1 MNFLTISNLPIR
13 GEWIRDIWS
22 WVFLLF
28 MVLFFEIWA
37 QVSYSSSFLFNG
49 FNVQSILIFAT
60 APLLLGIGQSLVI
73 ISGGIDLSVG
83 FVMGLSAVVLATAVQ
98 SFSVEADG
106 LALAIG
112 LIITFLDCLIPG
124 FINGFLVT
132 KLKIPPFIGTLGMY
146 GVARGAGFIIAD
158 GMTVPVNND
167 WLYKIGTGKILGI
180 PILVLVA
187 IITVIV
193 FHFILSQT
201 KFGQYTYAIGGN
213 REAAIRSGINV
224 DRHIILI
231 FMISS
236 FCAFLA
242 GLVYTARFS
251 AGAAQAGEPMLLD
264 SIAAVFIGGA
274 CFYGGSGKIIGT
286 VVGAL
291 VIAVIQFGL
300 VFVDVDSFWQFL
312 AVGLVIIIAV
322 LIDQSKA
329 HITGIE
335 NE

>member
-1 MNFLTISNLPIR
+1 MKISNISKSINR
-13 GEWIRDIWS
+13 GEWVRDIWS
-22 WVFLLF
+22 WLFLF
-28 MVLFFEIWA
+28 VMVLFFEIWA
-37 QVSYSSSFLFNG
+37 QLIYSSSFIFNG

-83 FVMGLSAVVLATAVQ
+83 FIMGLSAVVLATIVQ
-98 SFSVEADG
+98 SFSGEAQG
-106 LALAIG
+106 VALAIG
-112 LIITFLDCLIPG
+112 ILITCLVCLIPG
-124 FINGFLVT
+124 LINGLLIT
-132 KLKIPPFIGTLGMY
+132 KLKVPPFIGTLGMY
-146 GVARGAGFIIAD
+146 GVARGSGFIIAD
-158 GMTVPVNND
+158 GMTVPVDND
-167 WLYKIGTGKILGI
+167 WLYKLGTGKILGI
-180 PILVLVA
+180 PIIVLIV
-187 IITVIV
+187 IIAAVI
-193 FHFILSQT
+193 FHFILSRT

-224 DRHIILI
+224 DRHVIII
-231 FMISS
+231 FLLSA

-274 CFYGGSGKIIGT
+274 SFYGGSGKIIGT

-312 AVGLVIIIAV
+312 AVGLVIIVAV
-322 LIDQSKA
+322 LIDQSKTRV
-329 HITGIE
+329 TGVT

>member
-112 LIITFLDCLIPG
+112 LIITFLVCLIPG

-187 IITVIV
+187 IITVLV

-224 DRHIILI
+224 DRHIIMI

-274 CFYGGSGKIIGT
+274 SFYGGSGKIIGT

>member
-1 MNFLTISNLPIR
+1 MNFLTISKLPIR

-22 WVFLLF
+22 WVFLLV

-83 FVMGLSAVVLATAVQ
+83 FVMGLTAVVLATVVE
-98 SFSVEADG
+98 SFSGEAHG

-112 LIITFLDCLIPG
+112 ILITFLVCLIPG

-187 IITVIV
+187 VITVIV

-224 DRHIILI
+224 DRHIVLI

-274 CFYGGSGKIIGT
+274 SFYGGSGKIIGT

-300 VFVDVDSFWQFL
+300 VFVDVDAFWQFL

-322 LIDQSKA
+322 LIDQSKT
-329 HITGIE
+329 HITGIA

>member
-1 MNFLTISNLPIR
+1 MNFLTISKLPIR

-22 WVFLLF
+22 WVFLLV

-37 QVSYSSSFLFNG
+37 QISYSSSFLFNG

-112 LIITFLDCLIPG
+112 LIITFLVCLIPG

-274 CFYGGSGKIIGT
+274 SFYGGSGKIIGT

>member
-1 MNFLTISNLPIR
+1 MNISTIPKSINR
-13 GEWIRDIWS
+13 AEWVRDIWS
-22 WVFLLF
+22 WLFLIV

-37 QVSYSSSFLFNG
+37 QVSYTSSFIFNG

-83 FVMGLSAVVLATAVQ
+83 FIMGLSAVVLATIVQ
-98 SFSVEADG
+98 SFSGEAQG
-106 LALAIG
+106 VALAIG
-112 LIITFLDCLIPG
+112 ILITCLVCLIPG
-124 FINGFLVT
+124 LINGLLIT
-132 KLKIPPFIGTLGMY
+132 KLKVPPFIGTLGMY
-146 GVARGAGFIIAD
+146 GVARGSGFIIAD
-158 GMTVPVNND
+158 GMTVPVDND
-167 WLYKIGTGKILGI
+167 WLYNLGTGKILGM
-180 PILVLVA
+180 PIIVFIVIIVA
-187 IITVIV
+187 LV
-193 FHFILSQT
+193 FHFVLSRT

-224 DRHIILI
+224 DRHIIII
-231 FMISS
+231 FLLSA

-264 SIAAVFIGGA
+264 SIAAVFICGA
-274 CFYGGSGKIIGT
+274 SFYGGSGKIIGT

-312 AVGLVIIIAV
+312 AVGLVIIVAV
-322 LIDQSKA
+322 LIDQSKT
-329 HITGIE
+329 HVTDVK

>member
-1 MNFLTISNLPIR
+1 MNISTISKSINR
-13 GEWIRDIWS
+13 AEWVRDIWS
-22 WVFLLF
+22 WLFLIV

-37 QVSYSSSFLFNG
+37 QVSYSSSFVFNG

-83 FVMGLSAVVLATAVQ
+83 FIMGLSAVVLATIVQ
-98 SFSVEADG
+98 SFSGEAQG

-112 LIITFLDCLIPG
+112 ILITCLVCLIPG
-124 FINGFLVT
+124 LINGLLIT
-132 KLKIPPFIGTLGMY
+132 KLKVPPFIGTLGMY
-146 GVARGAGFIIAD
+146 GVARGSGFIIAD
-158 GMTVPVNND
+158 GMTVPVDND
-167 WLYKIGTGKILGI
+167 WLYNLGTGKILGI
-180 PILVLVA
+180 PIIVLIVIIVA
-187 IITVIV
+187 LV
-193 FHFILSQT
+193 FHFVLSRT

-224 DRHIILI
+224 DRHIIII
-231 FMISS
+231 FLLSA

-274 CFYGGSGKIIGT
+274 SFYGGSGKIIGT

-312 AVGLVIIIAV
+312 AVGLVIIVAV
-322 LIDQSKA
+322 LIDQSKT
-329 HITGIE
+329 HVTGDT

>member
-1 MNFLTISNLPIR
+1 MNISTISKSINR
-13 GEWIRDIWS
+13 AEWVRDIWS
-22 WVFLLF
+22 WLFLIV

-37 QVSYSSSFLFNG
+37 QVSYTSSFIFNG

-83 FVMGLSAVVLATAVQ
+83 FIMGLSAVVLATIVQ
-98 SFSVEADG
+98 SFSGEAQG
-106 LALAIG
+106 VALSIGILATCLV
-112 LIITFLDCLIPG
+112 CLIPG
-124 FINGFLVT
+124 LINGLLIT
-132 KLKIPPFIGTLGMY
+132 KLKVPPFIGTLGMY
-146 GVARGAGFIIAD
+146 GVARGSGFIIAD
-158 GMTVPVNND
+158 GMTVPVDND
-167 WLYKIGTGKILGI
+167 WLYNLGTGKILGI
-180 PILVLVA
+180 PIIVLIVIIVA
-187 IITVIV
+187 LV
-193 FHFILSQT
+193 FHFVLSRT
-201 KFGQYTYAIGGN
+201 KFGQYTYAIVGN

-224 DRHIILI
+224 DRHIIII
-231 FMISS
+231 FLLSA

-274 CFYGGSGKIIGT
+274 SFYGGSGKIIGT

-312 AVGLVIIIAV
+312 AVGLVIIVAV
-322 LIDQSKA
+322 LIDQSKT
-329 HITGIE
+329 HVTGVT

>member
-1 MNFLTISNLPIR
+1 MNISTISKSINR
-13 GEWIRDIWS
+13 AEWVRDIWS
-22 WVFLLF
+22 WLFLIV

-37 QVSYSSSFLFNG
+37 QVSYSSSFVFNG

-83 FVMGLSAVVLATAVQ
+83 FIMGLSAVVLATIVQ
-98 SFSVEADG
+98 SFSGEAQG

-112 LIITFLDCLIPG
+112 ILITCIVCLIPG
-124 FINGFLVT
+124 FINGLLIT
-132 KLKIPPFIGTLGMY
+132 KLKVPPFIGTLGMY
-146 GVARGAGFIIAD
+146 GVARGSGFIIAD
-158 GMTVPVNND
+158 GMTVPVDND
-167 WLYKIGTGKILGI
+167 WLYNLGTGKILGI
-180 PILVLVA
+180 PIIVLIVIIVA
-187 IITVIV
+187 LV
-193 FHFILSQT
+193 FHFVLSRT

-224 DRHIILI
+224 DRHIIII
-231 FMISS
+231 FLLSA

-274 CFYGGSGKIIGT
+274 SFYGGSGKIIGT

-312 AVGLVIIIAV
+312 AVGLVIIVAV
-322 LIDQSKA
+322 LIDQSKTRV
-329 HITGIE
+329 TGVT

>member
-1 MNFLTISNLPIR
+1 MNISTISKSLNR
-13 GEWIRDIWS
+13 GEWVRDIWS
-22 WVFLLF
+22 WLFLIV

-37 QVSYSSSFLFNG
+37 QVSYTSSFIFNG

-83 FVMGLSAVVLATAVQ
+83 FIMGLSAVVLATIVQ
-98 SFSVEADG
+98 SFSGEAQG

-112 LIITFLDCLIPG
+112 ILLTCLVCLIPG
-124 FINGFLVT
+124 LINGLLIT
-132 KLKIPPFIGTLGMY
+132 KLKVPPFIGTLGMY
-146 GVARGAGFIIAD
+146 GVARGSGFIIAD
-158 GMTVPVNND
+158 GMTVPVDND
-167 WLYKIGTGKILGI
+167 WLYNLGTGKIFGL
-180 PILVLVA
+180 PIIVLIVIIVA
-187 IITVIV
+187 VV
-193 FHFILSQT
+193 FHFVLSRT

-224 DRHIILI
+224 DRHIIII
-231 FMISS
+231 FLLSA

-274 CFYGGSGKIIGT
+274 SFYGGSGKIIGT

-312 AVGLVIIIAV
+312 AVGLVIIVAV
-322 LIDQSKA
+322 LIDQSKT
-329 HITGIE
+329 HVTGIK

>member
-1 MNFLTISNLPIR
+1 MNISTISKSINR
-13 GEWIRDIWS
+13 AEWVRDIWS
-22 WVFLLF
+22 WLFLIV

-37 QVSYSSSFLFNG
+37 QVSYSSSFVFNG

-83 FVMGLSAVVLATAVQ
+83 FIMGLSAVVLATIVQ
-98 SFSVEADG
+98 SFSGEAQG
-106 LALAIG
+106 VALAIG
-112 LIITFLDCLIPG
+112 ILATCLVCFIPG
-124 FINGFLVT
+124 FINGLLIT
-132 KLKIPPFIGTLGMY
+132 KLKVPPFIGTLGMY
-146 GVARGAGFIIAD
+146 GVARGSGFIIAD
-158 GMTVPVNND
+158 GMTVPVDND
-167 WLYKIGTGKILGI
+167 WLYNLGTGKILGI
-180 PILVLVA
+180 PIIVLIVIIVA
-187 IITVIV
+187 LV
-193 FHFILSQT
+193 FHFVLSRT

-224 DRHIILI
+224 DRHIIII
-231 FMISS
+231 FLLSA

-274 CFYGGSGKIIGT
+274 SFYGGSGKIIGT

-312 AVGLVIIIAV
+312 AVGLVIIVAV
-322 LIDQSKA
+322 LIDQSKTRV
-329 HITGIE
+329 TGVT

>member
-1 MNFLTISNLPIR
+1 MNSSTISKSINR
-13 GEWIRDIWS
+13 AEWVRDIWS
-22 WVFLLF
+22 WLFLIV

-37 QVSYSSSFLFNG
+37 QVSYTSSFIFNG

-83 FVMGLSAVVLATAVQ
+83 FIMGLSAVVLATIVQ
-98 SFSVEADG
+98 SFSGEAQG

-112 LIITFLDCLIPG
+112 ILITCLVCLIPG
-124 FINGFLVT
+124 LINGLLIT
-132 KLKIPPFIGTLGMY
+132 KLKVPPFIGTLGMY
-146 GVARGAGFIIAD
+146 GVARGSGFIIAD
-158 GMTVPVNND
+158 GMTVPVDND
-167 WLYKIGTGKILGI
+167 WLYNLGTGKILGI
-180 PILVLVA
+180 PIIVLIVIIVA
-187 IITVIV
+187 LV
-193 FHFILSQT
+193 FHFVLSRT

-224 DRHIILI
+224 DRHIIII
-231 FMISS
+231 FLLSA

-274 CFYGGSGKIIGT
+274 SFYGGSGKIIGT

-312 AVGLVIIIAV
+312 AVGLVIIVAV
-322 LIDQSKA
+322 LIDQSKT
-329 HITGIE
+329 HVTGVT

>member
-1 MNFLTISNLPIR
+1 MNFLTISKLPIR

-22 WVFLLF
+22 WVFLLV

-37 QVSYSSSFLFNG
+37 QISYSSSFLFNG

-112 LIITFLDCLIPG
+112 LIITFLVCLIPG

-274 CFYGGSGKIIGT
+274 SFYGGSGKIIGT

-300 VFVDVDSFWQFL
+300 VFVDVDAFWQFL

>member
-1 MNFLTISNLPIR
+1 MNISTISKSINR
-13 GEWIRDIWS
+13 AEWVRDIWS
-22 WVFLLF
+22 WLFLIV

-37 QVSYSSSFLFNG
+37 QVSYTSSFIFNG

-83 FVMGLSAVVLATAVQ
+83 FIMGLSAVVLATIVQ
-98 SFSVEADG
+98 SFSGEAQG
-106 LALAIG
+106 VALAIG
-112 LIITFLDCLIPG
+112 ILITCLVCLIPG
-124 FINGFLVT
+124 LINGLLIT
-132 KLKIPPFIGTLGMY
+132 KLKVPPFIGTLGMY
-146 GVARGAGFIIAD
+146 GVARGSGFIIAD
-158 GMTVPVNND
+158 GMTVPVDND
-167 WLYKIGTGKILGI
+167 WLYNLGTGKILGI
-180 PILVLVA
+180 PIIVLIVIIVA
-187 IITVIV
+187 LV
-193 FHFILSQT
+193 FHFVLSRT

-224 DRHIILI
+224 DRHIIIVFLL
-231 FMISS
+231 SA

-274 CFYGGSGKIIGT
+274 SFYGGSGKIIGT

-312 AVGLVIIIAV
+312 AVGLVIIVAV
-322 LIDQSKA
+322 LIDQSKT
-329 HITGIE
+329 HVTGVT

>member
-1 MNFLTISNLPIR
+1 MNFLTISKLPIR

-22 WVFLLF
+22 WVFLLV

-112 LIITFLDCLIPG
+112 LIITFLICLIPG

-274 CFYGGSGKIIGT
+274 SFYGGSGKIIGT

-300 VFVDVDSFWQFL
+300 VFVDVDAFWQFL

>member
-1 MNFLTISNLPIR
+1 MNFLTISKLPIR

-112 LIITFLDCLIPG
+112 LIITFLVCLIPG

-274 CFYGGSGKIIGT
+274 SFYGGSGKIIGT

>member
-1 MNFLTISNLPIR
+1 MNISTISKSINR
-13 GEWIRDIWS
+13 AEWVRDIWS
-22 WVFLLF
+22 WLFLIV

-37 QVSYSSSFLFNG
+37 QVSYSSSFVFNG

-83 FVMGLSAVVLATAVQ
+83 FIMGLSAVVLATIVQ
-98 SFSVEADG
+98 SFSGEAQG
-106 LALAIG
+106 VALAIG
-112 LIITFLDCLIPG
+112 ILATCLVCLIPG
-124 FINGFLVT
+124 FINGLLIT
-132 KLKIPPFIGTLGMY
+132 KLKVPPFIGTLGMY
-146 GVARGAGFIIAD
+146 GVARGSGFIIAD
-158 GMTVPVNND
+158 GMTVPVDND
-167 WLYKIGTGKILGI
+167 WLYNLGTGKILGI
-180 PILVLVA
+180 PIIVLIVIIVA
-187 IITVIV
+187 LV
-193 FHFILSQT
+193 FHFVLSRT

-224 DRHIILI
+224 DRHIIII
-231 FMISS
+231 FLLSA

-274 CFYGGSGKIIGT
+274 SFYGGSGKIIGT

-312 AVGLVIIIAV
+312 AVGLVIIVAV
-322 LIDQSKA
+322 LIDQSKTRV
-329 HITGIE
+329 TGVT

>member
-1 MNFLTISNLPIR
+1 MNISTISKSINR
-13 GEWIRDIWS
+13 AEWVRDIWS
-22 WVFLLF
+22 WLFLIV

-37 QVSYSSSFLFNG
+37 QVSYSSSFVFNG

-83 FVMGLSAVVLATAVQ
+83 FIMGLSAVVLATIVQ
-98 SFSVEADG
+98 SFSGEAQG
-106 LALAIG
+106 VALAIG
-112 LIITFLDCLIPG
+112 ILITCLVCFIPG
-124 FINGFLVT
+124 LINGLLIT
-132 KLKIPPFIGTLGMY
+132 KLKVPPFIGTLGMY
-146 GVARGAGFIIAD
+146 GVARGSGFVIAD
-158 GMTVPVNND
+158 GMTVPVDND
-167 WLYKIGTGKILGI
+167 WLYNLGTGKVLGI
-180 PILVLVA
+180 PIIVLIVILVA
-187 IITVIV
+187 LV
-193 FHFILSQT
+193 FHFVLSRT

-224 DRHIILI
+224 DRHIIII
-231 FMISS
+231 FLLSA

-274 CFYGGSGKIIGT
+274 SFYGGSGKIIGT

-312 AVGLVIIIAV
+312 AVGLVIIVAV
-322 LIDQSKA
+322 LIDQSKTRV
-329 HITGIE
+329 TGVT

>member
-112 LIITFLDCLIPG
+112 LIITFLVCLIPG

-224 DRHIILI
+224 DRHIIMI

-274 CFYGGSGKIIGT
+274 SFYGGSGKIIGT

>member
-1 MNFLTISNLPIR
+1 MNIATISKSINR
-13 GEWIRDIWS
+13 AEWVRDIWS
-22 WVFLLF
+22 WLFLIV

-37 QVSYSSSFLFNG
+37 QVSYSSSFVFNG

-83 FVMGLSAVVLATAVQ
+83 FIMGLSAVVLATIVQ
-98 SFSVEADG
+98 SFSGEAQG

-112 LIITFLDCLIPG
+112 ILITCLVCLIPG
-124 FINGFLVT
+124 FINGLLIT
-132 KLKIPPFIGTLGMY
+132 KLKVPPFIGTLGMY
-146 GVARGAGFIIAD
+146 GVARGSGFIIAD
-158 GMTVPVNND
+158 GMTVPVDND
-167 WLYKIGTGKILGI
+167 WLYNLGTGKILGI
-180 PILVLVA
+180 PIIVLIVIIVA
-187 IITVIV
+187 LV
-193 FHFILSQT
+193 FHFVLSRT

-224 DRHIILI
+224 DRHIIII
-231 FMISS
+231 FLLSA

-274 CFYGGSGKIIGT
+274 SFYGGSGKIIGT

-312 AVGLVIIIAV
+312 AVGLVIIVAV
-322 LIDQSKA
+322 LIDQSKTRV
-329 HITGIE
+329 TGVT

>member
-1 MNFLTISNLPIR
+1 MNISTISKSINR
-13 GEWIRDIWS
+13 AEWVRDIWS
-22 WVFLLF
+22 WLFLIV

-37 QVSYSSSFLFNG
+37 QVSYSSSFVFNG

-83 FVMGLSAVVLATAVQ
+83 FIMGLSAVVLATIVQ
-98 SFSVEADG
+98 SFSGEAQG
-106 LALAIG
+106 LSLAIG
-112 LIITFLDCLIPG
+112 ILITCLVCLIPG
-124 FINGFLVT
+124 FINGLLIT
-132 KLKIPPFIGTLGMY
+132 KLKVPPFIGTLGMY
-146 GVARGAGFIIAD
+146 GVARGSGFIIAD
-158 GMTVPVNND
+158 GMTVPVDND
-167 WLYKIGTGKILGI
+167 WLYNLGTGKILGI
-180 PILVLVA
+180 PIIVLIVIIVA
-187 IITVIV
+187 LV
-193 FHFILSQT
+193 FHFVLSRT

-224 DRHIILI
+224 DRHIIII
-231 FMISS
+231 FLLSA

-274 CFYGGSGKIIGT
+274 SFYGGSGKIIGT

-312 AVGLVIIIAV
+312 AVGLVIIVAV
-322 LIDQSKA
+322 LIDQSKT
-329 HITGIE
+329 HVTGVT

>member
-1 MNFLTISNLPIR
+1 MNISTISKSVNR
-13 GEWIRDIWS
+13 AEWVRDIWS
-22 WVFLLF
+22 WLFLIV

-37 QVSYSSSFLFNG
+37 QVSYSSSFIFNG

-83 FVMGLSAVVLATAVQ
+83 FIMGLSAVVLATIVQ
-98 SFSVEADG
+98 SFSGEAQG
-106 LALAIG
+106 VALSIGILATCLV
-112 LIITFLDCLIPG
+112 CLIPG
-124 FINGFLVT
+124 LINGLLIT
-132 KLKIPPFIGTLGMY
+132 KLKVPPFIGTLGMY
-146 GVARGAGFIIAD
+146 GVARGSGFIIAD
-158 GMTVPVNND
+158 GMTVPVDNN
-167 WLYKIGTGKILGI
+167 WLYNLGTGKILGI
-180 PILVLVA
+180 PIIVLIVIIVA
-187 IITVIV
+187 LV
-193 FHFILSQT
+193 FHFVLSRT

-224 DRHIILI
+224 DRHIIII
-231 FMISS
+231 FLLSA

-274 CFYGGSGKIIGT
+274 SFYGGSGKIIGT

-312 AVGLVIIIAV
+312 AVGLVIIVAV
-322 LIDQSKA
+322 LIDQSKT
-329 HITGIE
+329 HVTGVT

>member
-1 MNFLTISNLPIR
+1 MNISTISKSINR
-13 GEWIRDIWS
+13 AEWVRDIWS
-22 WVFLLF
+22 WLFLIL

-37 QVSYSSSFLFNG
+37 QVSYTSSFIFNG

-83 FVMGLSAVVLATAVQ
+83 FIMGLSAVVLATIVQ
-98 SFSVEADG
+98 SFSGEAQG
-106 LALAIG
+106 VALAIG
-112 LIITFLDCLIPG
+112 ILITCLVCLIPG
-124 FINGFLVT
+124 LINGLLIT
-132 KLKIPPFIGTLGMY
+132 KLKVPPFIGTLGMY
-146 GVARGAGFIIAD
+146 GVARGSGFIIAD
-158 GMTVPVNND
+158 GMTVPVDND
-167 WLYKIGTGKILGI
+167 WLYNLGTEKILGM
-180 PILVLVA
+180 PIIVLIVIIVA
-187 IITVIV
+187 LV
-193 FHFILSQT
+193 FHFVLSRT

-224 DRHIILI
+224 DRHIIII
-231 FMISS
+231 FLLSA

-274 CFYGGSGKIIGT
+274 SFYGGSGKIIGT

-312 AVGLVIIIAV
+312 AVGLVIIVAV
-322 LIDQSKA
+322 LIDQSKT
-329 HITGIE
+329 HVTGVT

>member
-1 MNFLTISNLPIR
+1 MNISTISKSINR
-13 GEWIRDIWS
+13 AEWVRDIWS
-22 WVFLLF
+22 WLFLIV

-37 QVSYSSSFLFNG
+37 QVSYSSSFVFNG

-83 FVMGLSAVVLATAVQ
+83 FIMGLSAVVLATIVQ
-98 SFSVEADG
+98 SFSGEAQG

-112 LIITFLDCLIPG
+112 ILITCLVCLIPG
-124 FINGFLVT
+124 LINGLLIT
-132 KLKIPPFIGTLGMY
+132 KLKVPPFIGTLGMY
-146 GVARGAGFIIAD
+146 GVARGSGFIIAD
-158 GMTVPVNND
+158 GMTVPVDND
-167 WLYKIGTGKILGI
+167 WLYNLGTGKILGI
-180 PILVLVA
+180 PIIVLIVIIVA
-187 IITVIV
+187 LV
-193 FHFILSQT
+193 FHFVLSRT

-224 DRHIILI
+224 DRHIIII
-231 FMISS
+231 FLLSA

-274 CFYGGSGKIIGT
+274 SFYGGSGKIIGT

-312 AVGLVIIIAV
+312 AVGLVIIVAV
-322 LIDQSKA
+322 LIDQSKTRV
-329 HITGIE
+329 TGVT

>member
-1 MNFLTISNLPIR
+1 MNISTFSGSLRR

-22 WVFLLF
+22 WLFLLV

-37 QVSYSSSFLFNG
+37 QVIYSSSFLFNG

-83 FVMGLSAVVLATAVQ
+83 FVMGLSAVVLATVVQ
-98 SFSVEADG
+98 SFSGEAHG

-112 LIITFLDCLIPG
+112 ILITFLVCLIPG
-124 FINGFLVT
+124 LINGLLVT
-132 KLKIPPFIGTLGMY
+132 KLKVPPFIGTLGMY
-146 GVARGAGFIIAD
+146 GVARGSGFIIAD
-158 GMTVPVNND
+158 GMTVPVDND
-167 WLYKIGTGKILGI
+167 WLYKLGTGKIFGI
-180 PILVLVA
+180 PIVVLIV
-187 IITVIV
+187 IIAVLI

-231 FMISS
+231 FVLSS

-274 CFYGGSGKIIGT
+274 SFYGGSGKIIGT

-312 AVGLVIIIAV
+312 AVGLVIIVAV
-322 LIDQSKA
+322 LIDQSKTQ
-329 HITGIE
+329 ITGVA

>member
-1 MNFLTISNLPIR
+1 MNISTISKSINR
-13 GEWIRDIWS
+13 AEWVRDIWS
-22 WVFLLF
+22 WLFLIV

-37 QVSYSSSFLFNG
+37 QVSYSSSFVFNG

-83 FVMGLSAVVLATAVQ
+83 FIMGLSAVVLATIVQ
-98 SFSVEADG
+98 SFSGEAQG

-112 LIITFLDCLIPG
+112 ILITCLVCLIPG
-124 FINGFLVT
+124 FINGLLIT
-132 KLKIPPFIGTLGMY
+132 KLKVPPFIGTLGMY
-146 GVARGAGFIIAD
+146 GVARGSGFIIAD
-158 GMTVPVNND
+158 GMTVPVDND
-167 WLYKIGTGKILGI
+167 WLYNLGTGKILGI
-180 PILVLVA
+180 PIIVLIVIIVA
-187 IITVIV
+187 LV
-193 FHFILSQT
+193 FHFVLSRT

-224 DRHIILI
+224 DRHIIII
-231 FMISS
+231 FLLSA

-274 CFYGGSGKIIGT
+274 SFYGGSGKIIGT

-312 AVGLVIIIAV
+312 AVGLVIIVAV
-322 LIDQSKA
+322 LIDQSKTRV
-329 HITGIE
+329 TGVT

>member
-1 MNFLTISNLPIR
+1 MNISTISKSINR
-13 GEWIRDIWS
+13 AEWVRDIWS
-22 WVFLLF
+22 WLFLII

-37 QVSYSSSFLFNG
+37 QVSYSSSFVFNG

-83 FVMGLSAVVLATAVQ
+83 FIMGLSAVVLATIVQ
-98 SFSVEADG
+98 SFSGEAQG
-106 LALAIG
+106 VALAIG
-112 LIITFLDCLIPG
+112 ILMTCLVCLIPG
-124 FINGFLVT
+124 LINGLLIT
-132 KLKIPPFIGTLGMY
+132 KLKVPPFIGTLGMY
-146 GVARGAGFIIAD
+146 GVARGSGFIIAD
-158 GMTVPVNND
+158 GMTVPVDND
-167 WLYKIGTGKILGI
+167 WLYNLGTGKILGI
-180 PILVLVA
+180 PIIVLIVIIVA
-187 IITVIV
+187 LV
-193 FHFILSQT
+193 FHFVLSRT

-224 DRHIILI
+224 DRHIIII
-231 FMISS
+231 FLLSA

-274 CFYGGSGKIIGT
+274 SFYGGSGKIIGT

-291 VIAVIQFGL
+291 VIAVILFGL

-312 AVGLVIIIAV
+312 AVGLVIIVAV
-322 LIDQSKA
+322 LIDQSNT
-329 HITGIE
+329 HVTGVTYE
-335 NE
+335 